1 MTDDPTT
8 NWDRRRDG
16 AVGAVLGAT
25 LGPLGAAIG
34 GATDGTRLALRLSVG
49 ADAAGDDAADAPAIN
64 EDATTI
70 RMADAA
76 TDDADADGA
85 RRKGKRVPVAERL
98 GSRECYVHT

>member
-16 AVGAVLGAT
+16 AVGAVFGAT

-49 ADAAGDDAADAPAIN
+49 ADAAGDDAADAPAID

-70 RMADAA
+70 EMPTRSPK
-76 TDDADADGA
+76 
-85 RRKGKRVPVAERL
+85 RRRTTLTPTGPDER
-98 GSRECYVHT
+98 RRPFR

>member
-34 GATDGTRLALRLSVG
+34 GVTDGTRFALGLSVG
-49 ADAAGDDAADAPAIN
+49 ANAGDDAADAPAID

-70 RMADAA
+70 RIADAA
-76 TDDADADGA
+76 TDDADVDGA
-85 RRKGKRVPVAERL
+85 
-98 GSRECYVHT
+98 

>member
-49 ADAAGDDAADAPAIN
+49 ADAAGDDAADVPAID
-64 EDATTI
+64 EDATTMEI
-70 RMADAA
+70 ADAESEAA
-76 TDDADADGA
+76 TDDADADG
-85 RRKGKRVPVAERL
+85 
-98 GSRECYVHT
+98 T